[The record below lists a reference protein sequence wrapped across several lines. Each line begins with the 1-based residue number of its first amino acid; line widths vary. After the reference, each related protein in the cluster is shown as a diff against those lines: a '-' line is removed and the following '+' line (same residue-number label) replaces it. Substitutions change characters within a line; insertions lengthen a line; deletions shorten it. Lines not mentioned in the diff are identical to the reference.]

1 MTDRNSS
8 TSALNYC
15 YNNEHEPRR
24 NITQQNPTTVSI
36 RISQGNETAPWATD
50 IITTNGTLCRKHTIQ
65 YDTIEQFNVTRKLSI
80 QVNLAHV
87 GRN

>member
-24 NITQQNPTTVSI
+24 NIHTTQ
-36 RISQGNETAPWATD
+36 EA
-50 IITTNGTLCRKHTIQ
+50 
-65 YDTIEQFNVTRKLSI
+65 KLS
-80 QVNLAHV
+80 L
-87 GRN
+87 G